1 MDREA
6 WQATVNGFS
15 KSQTWLS
22 MHVHAYEQI
31 YANNLKTYML
41 DKVSEQYNL
50 PKLTQDKM
58 FKIFITHCL
67 LRDSCPQ

>member
-22 MHVHAYEQI
+22 MHVHAHEQI

-41 DKVSEQYNL
+41 DKVSEQDNL
-50 PKLTQDKM
+50 QNWHKTK
-58 FKIFITHCL
+58 CL
-67 LRDSCPQ
+67 KSS